1 MLFIGNEL
9 LSVMKNFT
17 SRFLFTIILFSLFT
31 QSCHNKEAIIQNL
44 SHRWAIEKGFRNEK
58 ETDSLSG
65 LYFQFSKTGE
75 VTTNLNGQDERL
87 TYKLNGEDIIEI
99 IGSEL
104 IFLNIIELSETK
116 LILQTDLQ
124 GYNFKFEM
132 GKEK

>member
-1 MLFIGNEL
+1 
-9 LSVMKNFT
+9 MKNIPF
-17 SRFLFTIILFSLFT
+17 RFLFTIILSSFFT

-44 SHRWAIEKGFRNEK
+44 SHRWIIEKGFRNEK

-65 LYFQFSKTGE
+65 LYFQFGKTGE

-87 TYKLNGEDIIEI
+87 TYKLKGEDIVEMN
-99 IGSEL
+99 GSTE

-124 GYNFKFEM
+124 GFKFKFEM
-132 GKEK
+132 LKDKK

>member
-1 MLFIGNEL
+1 
-9 LSVMKNFT
+9 MKNFT
-17 SRFLFTIILFSLFT
+17 SRFLFTIILSSLFI

-44 SHRWAIEKGFRNEK
+44 SHRWIIEKGFRNEK
-58 ETDSLSG
+58 ETDSLVG
-65 LYFQFSKTGE
+65 LYFQFAKSGE

-116 LILQTDLQ
+116 LILQADLQ